1 MDGLGV
7 TALTLVSAI
16 GRGLD
21 ATEAALRFGRG
32 GLSRCSFEGLSLDT
46 FVGEVAGLDDS
57 SVVSDLMRYDC
68 RNSRLAQLAL
78 QTDGFE
84 DAARQAVSRYT
95 PARVGI
101 VIGTTSSGIQ
111 EAERSYVERASA
123 RSSPG
128 SAFQFEYSQSHFSV
142 TDFVRRYLG
151 IRGPGFTVSTAC
163 SSSSKV
169 FVDAQQ
175 LLAAGICDAVVVG
188 GVDSLCWMTL
198 CGFNSLQLL
207 SKLPCRPTD
216 ANRDG
221 LSIGEAAGFAIV
233 ERSAASKGRVIAR
246 LLGCG
251 ESCDAHHM
259 SAPHPEG
266 LGAMLAM
273 RGALT
278 QARISPADVDYIN
291 LHGTGSPANDRAEDL
306 AICSVFGT
314 GKPCSSTKGWTGH
327 ALGAAGIVEVVISV
341 AALRHGFMP
350 GNLNLETPDKDI
362 HSEIVRDSRSAPI
375 RCVLTNSFGF
385 GGSNCSLI
393 LAKT

>member
-1 MDGLGV
+1 MMVGLGI
-7 TALTLVSAI
+7 TAITLVSAI
-16 GRGLD
+16 GCGLD
-21 ATEAALRFGRG
+21 ATESALRAGRG
-32 GLSRCSFEGLSLDT
+32 GLSRCNFDGLSLNT
-46 FVGEVAGLDDS
+46 YIGKVPLADS
-57 SVVSDLMRYDC
+57 PVVSVLAAYDC

-78 QTDGFE
+78 RTDGFE
-84 DAARQAVSRYT
+84 GEVQRAVARYT
-95 PARVGI
+95 AGRIGI

-111 EAERSYVERASA
+111 EAEHAYAERAASTTHPT
-123 RSSPG
+123 RV
-128 SAFQFEYSQSHFSV
+128 FQFEYSQSHFSV

-151 IRGPGFTVSTAC
+151 IQGPAFAVSTAC

-175 LLAAGICDAVVVG
+175 LLATDLCDAVVVG
-188 GVDSLCWMTL
+188 GVDSLCWMSL

-207 SKLPCRPTD
+207 STRPCRPAD

-221 LSIGEAAGFAIV
+221 LSIGEAAGFALI
-233 ERSAASKGRVIAR
+233 ERSEISEGRTVVR

-266 LGAMLAM
+266 LGAALAM

-278 QARISPADVDYIN
+278 RAKINPADVDYIN

-306 AICSVFGT
+306 AICAVFGT

-327 ALGAAGIVEVVISV
+327 ALGAAGITEVVISAV
-341 AALRHGFMP
+341 ALRHGLMP

-362 HSEIVRDSRSAPI
+362 RSEIVRESRPAPI

-385 GGSNCSLI
+385 GGSNCSLV